1 MKYAIV
7 FVTVANHEEAKKIAR
22 ILVEKKLAA
31 CVNIIAGID
40 SIYRW
45 QGKIEE
51 SSEFLLMA
59 KTKGNLWWRLA
70 EEVKKNHS
78 YDTPEIIFLPVSKG
92 LKKYLDWID
101 ESLK

>member
-1 MKYAIV
+1 MKYTIALI
-7 FVTVANHEEAKKIAR
+7 TVANREEAKRIASV
-22 ILVEKKLAA
+22 LVEKKLAA
-31 CVNIIAGID
+31 CVNIISGID
-40 SIYRW
+40 SVYRW

-59 KTKGNLWWRLA
+59 KTKHGLWRRLT

-92 LKKYLDWID
+92 LRKYLDWID

>member
-7 FVTVANHEEAKKIAR
+7 FVTVSKHEEAKKIAR
-22 ILVEKKLAA
+22 ILVEKKLAS
-31 CVNIIAGID
+31 CVNIISGID

-51 SSEFLLMA
+51 SSEVLLMA
-59 KTKGNLWWRLA
+59 KTKGSLWRRLT

-78 YDTPEIIFLPVSKG
+78 YDTPEIIFLPVSRG
-92 LKKYLDWID
+92 LRKYLDWID